1 MILDDARFEMR
12 LARDAADLR
21 LAQALRYEVFV
32 AELGADG
39 PLVDHAARLEADRFD
54 LALDLA

>member
-39 PLVDHAARLEADRFD
+39 AEWLRSGKLP
-54 LALDLA
+54 